1 VSLKNKYFED
11 FNSYNASDMSDPISE
26 WLSTPTI
33 PGADG
38 LMYWNAMEASR
49 HPLSQMGLNFLS
61 APGNFIYISL
71 VLSRI
76 NLKFYQLLLQM
87 LKELSPVADSRYPR

>member
-1 VSLKNKYFED
+1 MSSKNKYFED
-11 FNSYNASDMSDPISE
+11 FDSYNASDMSDPISK
-26 WLSTPTI
+26 WLSMPTI

-49 HPLSQMGLNFLS
+49 HPLSWMGLNFLL
-61 APGNFIYISL
+61 APGNFIYIGL
-71 VLSRI
+71 VLSLI

-87 LKELSPVADSRYPR
+87 LKELSPMVDSQYPK